1 MDTGLKGKVVVV
13 TGATSGIGKAIAE
26 AFVREG
32 ARVAVVGRKQAK
44 ADEAA
49 HAIAAAGAGSVTG
62 FEADLLAPEEVLRL
76 VGKIKDQWG
85 PAQVLVNA
93 AGGVT
98 QFGSFLE
105 LDDDD
110 WHKDMELNL
119 MTAVRA
125 TRAFLP
131 GMRTLGWGRIISIS
145 SESGIQPDADI
156 PNYNAAKAA
165 LIAFSKSISKAF
177 AKDGIL
183 INTVS
188 PAFVMTPLVHRMI
201 EERAQKRGLDF
212 AGAVKDFLEHE
223 RPHIELHRPGA
234 VHEVAAAVV
243 FLASEAAS
251 FILGTNLR
259 VDGGSVASIG
269 G

>member
-1 MDTGLKGKVVVV
+1 MDTGLQGKVVVV

-26 AFVREG
+26 AFVHEG
-32 ARVAVVGRKQAK
+32 ARVAVIARSLAK

-49 HAIAAAGAGSVTG
+49 HEFIAAGAGSAIG
-62 FEADLLAPEEVLRL
+62 FEADLLVPEDVVRL
-76 VGKIKDQWG
+76 VGEIKDKWG

-98 QFGSFLE
+98 KFGSFLE
-105 LDDDD
+105 LNDDD
-110 WHKDMELNL
+110 WHKDIELNL

-131 GMRTLGWGRIISIS
+131 GMRTLGWGRIISVS

-188 PAFVMTPLVHRMI
+188 PAFVMTPLVHRML
-201 EERAQKRGLDF
+201 EERAQKKGLEF
-212 AGAVKDFLEHE
+212 SAAVKDFLKHE

-234 VHEVAAAVV
+234 AHEVAAAVV

-251 FILGTNLR
+251 FVLGTNLR